1 MFALKPAVPIVTLG
15 ATFASLLVWHVAASS
30 DGPKPKQVERKGLP
44 AEAYYESSS
53 CYGCHTKAQPF
64 VDSVVQPII
73 CRCNEFETWETTD
86 KHRLAYAALKGE
98 RAKTMGKHLKIDVL
112 KDRACVS
119 CHGVWIDDAK
129 LRDEKQTLIEE
140 GVSCFT
146 CHGPDK
152 DWLDMHGSNNKARRL
167 KWREKSR
174 AEKHDAFG
182 MTDLWD
188 PVKRTRL
195 CASCHIGDAAEGKVL
210 THEMYAAGHP
220 PLPGFD
226 MSNFS
231 NAMRHWEYL
240 SEKNADVIK
249 EFKFSAAQVASEQAN
264 LVYVGNLVAF
274 EATIR
279 LLGSQ
284 AGSKDAWPELA
295 HFDCYSCHHDLKANS
310 WRQKRGYVGK
320 PGRPQM
326 QAWPTSLV
334 ELALHHSA
342 AGDAK
347 KIDTLLTEFNAK
359 LKKLRAAYDDKPFGD
374 PDQIGPAARD
384 LAEWIDQQASQTKVS
399 ADITPAAY
407 KRLLTQLIDT
417 HKDRYLDFE
426 AARQVAGAI
435 RAVYTEG
442 WKKPG
447 VDAEVMKQLKAIDDD
462 LLLTLDSEAR
472 LKHRD
477 ARLAITKNL
486 ASIRKT
492 RPADLSKF
500 LDMNLPA
507 LQDQYGTELR
517 SFLEGVN
524 RYDPE
529 AFQSKLK
536 GLSAAIGKTQRP

>member
-1 MFALKPAVPIVTLG
+1 MMHKLVIPMVMLAAVI
-15 ATFASLLVWHVAASS
+15 AAIFHCGI
-30 DGPKPKQVERKGLP
+30 DAQADAPKPKQNGLP
-44 AEAYYESSS
+44 EEMYYDANS
-53 CYGCHTKAQPF
+53 CVKCHNEPKPYVEPVVKLQP
-64 VDSVVQPII
+64 PI
-73 CRCNEFETWETTD
+73 CRCTELEIWETTD
-86 KHRLAYAALKGE
+86 KHRLAYVALKGD
-98 RAKTMGKHLKIDVL
+98 RAKTMGKLMKIDVL
-112 KDRACVS
+112 SAPACVS
-119 CHGVWIDDAK
+119 CHAVWIADTK
-129 LRDEKQTLIEE
+129 VRSEQQSLIEE
-140 GVSCFT
+140 GVSCFV
-146 CHGPDK
+146 CHGPEK
-152 DWLDMHGSNNKARRL
+152 GWLDMHGSNNPNKRVQ
-167 KWREKSR
+167 WRKKSR
-174 AEKHDAFG
+174 AEKHDTYG

-188 PVKRTRL
+188 PAKRTRL
-195 CASCHIGDAAEGKVL
+195 CASCHIGNAAEGKVL

-240 SEKNADVIK
+240 SEKKDDVIK
-249 EFKFSAAQVASEQAN
+249 AFKFSAAEVASEQAN

-274 EATIR
+274 ETTLR
-279 LLGSQ
+279 LVGNL
-284 AGSKDAWPELA
+284 ADSKDWPELA
-295 HFDCYSCHHDLKANS
+295 VFDCYACHHDLKSNG
-310 WRQKRGYVGK
+310 WRQKRGYVGR
-320 PGRPQM
+320 PGRPTM

-334 ELALHHSA
+334 ELALHHSS
-342 AGDAK
+342 DPQ
-347 KIDTLLTEFNAK
+347 KIDARLQEFNTK
-359 LKKLRAAYDDKPFGD
+359 LKKVRAAYDDQPFGT
-374 PDQIGPAARD
+374 PEQIALSARD
-384 LAEWIDQQASQTKVS
+384 LADWIAGQAKQTKVS
-399 ADITPAAY
+399 ADIKHEDY
-407 KRLLTQLIDT
+407 KRMLTGLIDAY
-417 HKDRYLDFE
+417 KDRYLDFE

-517 SFLEGVN
+517 SFLEGIN

>member
-1 MFALKPAVPIVTLG
+1 MLHKLAILMMMLTAILAAVFHGNID
-15 ATFASLLVWHVAASS
+15 AQADS
-30 DGPKPKQVERKGLP
+30 PKPKQNGRP
-44 AEAYYESSS
+44 AREYYESKS
-53 CYGCHTKAQPF
+53 CYECHSKPQPYIDP
-64 VDSVVQPII
+64 VIEPII
-73 CRCNEFETWETTD
+73 CRCNEFEIWETTD
-86 KHRLAYAALKGE
+86 KHRLAYVALKGE
-98 RAKTMGKHLKIDVL
+98 RAKTIGKLMKVDVL

-119 CHGVWIDDAK
+119 CHAVWADDPDVWAK
-129 LRDEKQTLIEE
+129 KPGILEE
-140 GVSCFT
+140 GVSCLA
-146 CHGPDK
+146 CHGFDK
-152 DWLDMHGSNNKARRL
+152 NRWVANHGSPNPDDRVD
-167 KWREKSR
+167 WRKKTRKEK
-174 AEKHDAFG
+174 DDLYG

-188 PVKRTRL
+188 PAKRTRL
-195 CASCHIGDAAEGKVL
+195 CASCHIGNAAEGKVL

-240 SEKNADVIK
+240 SEKKPDVIK
-249 EFKFSAAQVASEQAN
+249 KFEFTKDQVDFEQAN

-274 EATIR
+274 ETTLR
-279 LLGSQ
+279 LAGSL
-284 AGSKDAWPELA
+284 AGSKDWPELA
-295 HFDCYSCHHDLKANS
+295 VFDCYACHHDLKSNN

-320 PGRPQM
+320 PGRPTM
-326 QAWPTSLV
+326 QTWPTSLV
-334 ELALHHSA
+334 ELALHHSS
-342 AGDAK
+342 DAK
-347 KIDTLLTEFNAK
+347 KIDERLDEFNTK
-359 LKKLRAAYDDKPFGD
+359 LKKIRAAYDDQPFGN
-374 PDQIGPAARD
+374 PEQITASALD
-384 LAEWIDQQASQTKVS
+384 LAKWIAGQAKQTKVS
-399 ADITPAAY
+399 ADITPATY
-407 KRLLTQLIDT
+407 KRMLTGLIDA

-500 LDMNLPA
+500 LDMNIPA
-507 LQDQYGTELR
+507 LQDQYGMELR

-536 GLSAAIGKTQRP
+536 GLSAAIGKSQRP